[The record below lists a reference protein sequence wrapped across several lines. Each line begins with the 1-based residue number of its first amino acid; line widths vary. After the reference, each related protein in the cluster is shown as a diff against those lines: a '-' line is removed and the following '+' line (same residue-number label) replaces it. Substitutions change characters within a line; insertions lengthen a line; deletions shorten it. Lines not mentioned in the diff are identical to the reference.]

1 MRVSVRLTARL
12 GSLIERS
19 PSSGPMVIAGFV
31 GLITVLASVGF
42 EEMIEDV
49 HYLTFDWL
57 LENVLA
63 SRDSWRI
70 FIVTAIGGLIGGA
83 FIFFLAR
90 EVRGAGVLP
99 VLLELETRGGVCS
112 G

>member
-1 MRVSVRLTARL
+1 
-12 GSLIERS
+12 
-19 PSSGPMVIAGFV
+19 MVMAAFV
-31 GLITVLASVGF
+31 GLITGLASVGF
-42 EEMIEDV
+42 EELIEDV

-57 LENVLA
+57 LDDVLA
-63 SRDSWRI
+63 SRGSWRI
-70 FIVTAIGGLIGGA
+70 FVAPAIGGLIGGA